1 MTITEFISSQPA
13 EPKELLYCLHEVIL
27 KSDKTVT
34 AVIAPMI
41 GKDINIYNAPD
52 SFKYGLVSVMK
63 YMSLHGLPMYMN
75 TDIYN
80 KYKVLLPSAS
90 FQKGCINFNNKEE
103 MPLKLIKDLI
113 KECFTIDLSAIREQ
127 QLKAKSKKK

>member
-1 MTITEFISSQPA
+1 
-13 EPKELLYCLHEVIL
+13 
-27 KSDKTVT
+27 
-34 AVIAPMI
+34 
-41 GKDINIYNAPD
+41 
-52 SFKYGLVSVMK
+52 
-63 YMSLHGLPMYMN
+63 MSLHGLPMYMN